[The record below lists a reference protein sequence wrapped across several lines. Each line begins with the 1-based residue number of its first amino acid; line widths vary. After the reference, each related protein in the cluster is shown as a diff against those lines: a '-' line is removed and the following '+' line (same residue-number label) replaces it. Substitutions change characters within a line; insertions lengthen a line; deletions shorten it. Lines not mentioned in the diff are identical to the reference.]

1 MKQNKLSI
9 LLISGKDKMSIN
21 NQQIVVID
29 YGMGNLGSIANML
42 KYLGANATISSDKS
56 IISRAHKL
64 ILPGVGHFD
73 RAMQNINQLGLI
85 DAISQK
91 VLLEKTPIMGIC
103 LGMQLLCNSSEEG
116 SDKGLCFVDAN
127 VVKFSF
133 EKSQNLK
140 VPHMGWNKVELTKPA
155 SLITKGLSQDS
166 RFYFVH
172 SYYVACKDDKDILTK
187 STYGH
192 SFVSSFEKENIVGV
206 QFHPEKSHKY
216 GITLFRNF
224 IENF

>member
-1 MKQNKLSI
+1 MPYRLLI
-9 LLISGKDKMSIN
+9 LLINGKDNMTTNSK
-21 NQQIVVID
+21 QIVVID

-42 KYLGANATISSDKS
+42 KYLGANA
-56 IISRAHKL
+56 IISADKAVIEKADKL

-73 RAMQNINQLGLI
+73 RAMQNIHQLGFIELI
-85 DAISQK
+85 QQK
-91 VLLEKTPIMGIC
+91 VLSEKVPIMGIC

-116 SDKGLCFVDAN
+116 ADKGLGFVDAN
-127 VVKFSF
+127 VVKFNF
-133 EKSQNLK
+133 DKSQNLK
-140 VPHMGWNKVELTKPA
+140 VPHMGWNKVALAKPD
-155 SLITKGLSQDS
+155 SLITRGLSEEA

-172 SYYVACKDDKDILTK
+172 SYYVTCNSSEDILTK

-192 SFVSSFEKENIVGV
+192 EFVSSFEKNNIVGV
-206 QFHPEKSHKY
+206 QFHPEKSHKF

>member
-1 MKQNKLSI
+1 
-9 LLISGKDKMSIN
+9 MSNNNIIVIN
-21 NQQIVVID
+21 

-42 KYLGANATISSDKS
+42 KYLGASAIISADKS
-56 IISRAHKL
+56 VIEKADKL

-73 RAMQNINQLGLI
+73 RAMQNINQLDLFKLLQFKAI
-85 DAISQK
+85 DKQ
-91 VLLEKTPIMGIC
+91 TPIMGIC

-116 SDKGLCFVDAN
+116 VDKGLAFVEAE
-127 VVKFSF
+127 VVKFNF

-140 VPHMGWNKVELTKPA
+140 VPHMGWNKVEIAKSN
-155 SLITKGLSQDS
+155 SLITKGLTEDA

-172 SYYVACKDDKDILTK
+172 SYYVKCNNESDVLTR
-187 STYGH
+187 SLYGH
-192 SFVSSFEKENIVGV
+192 SFISSFEKNNIVGV

-216 GITLFRNF
+216 GVTLFRNF

>member
-1 MKQNKLSI
+1 MP
-9 LLISGKDKMSIN
+9 N
-21 NQQIVVID
+21 NNIVVID

-42 KYLGANATISSDKS
+42 KYLGASAVISADKS
-56 IISRAHKL
+56 VIEKADKL

-73 RAMQNINQLGLI
+73 RAMQNIKKFDLFNLLQF
-85 DAISQK
+85 K
-91 VLLEKTPIMGIC
+91 VLDQQTPIMGIC

-116 SDKGLCFVDAN
+116 IDKGLAFVDAD
-127 VVKFSF
+127 VVKFNF

-140 VPHMGWNKVELTKPA
+140 VPHMGWNKVELAKPN
-155 SLITKGLSQDS
+155 SLITNGLTEEA

-172 SYYVACKDDKDILTK
+172 SYYVTCKNESDVLTRAW
-187 STYGH
+187 YGH
-192 SFVSSFEKENIVGV
+192 SFVSSIEKNNIVGV

-216 GITLFRNF
+216 GVTLFRNF

>member
-1 MKQNKLSI
+1 MQSKNK
-9 LLISGKDKMSIN
+9 K
-21 NQQIVVID
+21 IVVID

-42 KYLGANATISSDKS
+42 KYLGATAVISADKS
-56 IISRAHKL
+56 VIERADKL

-73 RAMQNINQLGLI
+73 RAMNNINQLGLLDVI
-85 DAISQK
+85 RFKA
-91 VLLEKTPIMGIC
+91 LEQKTPMMGIC
-103 LGMQLLCNSSEEG
+103 LGMQIMCNSSEEG
-116 SDKGLCFVDAN
+116 IVKGLSLIDASAK
-127 VVKFSF
+127 KFSF

-140 VPHMGWNKVELTKPA
+140 VPHMGWNKVQLINQS
-155 SLITKGLSQDS
+155 SLITNGLTQEA

-172 SYYVACKDDKDILTK
+172 SYFVECKNEADILTK

-192 SFVSSFEKENIVGV
+192 SFDSAFEKDNIVGV

>member
-1 MKQNKLSI
+1 MQSE
-9 LLISGKDKMSIN
+9 S
-21 NQQIVVID
+21 IVVID

-42 KYLGANATISSDKS
+42 KYLGANAVISADKS
-56 IISRAHKL
+56 VIEKADKL

-73 RAMQNINQLGLI
+73 RAMQNINQLDLFNLI
-85 DAISQK
+85 TYKALDQ
-91 VLLEKTPIMGIC
+91 ETPIMGIC

-116 SDKGLCFVDAN
+116 VDKGLAFVDAE
-127 VVKFSF
+127 VVKFNF

-140 VPHMGWNKVELTKPA
+140 VPHMGWNKVKIVKSN
-155 SLITKGLSQDS
+155 SLITKGLTDDA

-172 SYYVACKDDKDILTK
+172 SYYVTCNNESDLL
-187 STYGH
+187 STSLYGH
-192 SFVSSFEKENIVGV
+192 SFVSSFEKNNIVGV

>member
-1 MKQNKLSI
+1 MQSE
-9 LLISGKDKMSIN
+9 S
-21 NQQIVVID
+21 IVVID

-42 KYLGANATISSDKS
+42 KYLGANAVISANKSLIDK
-56 IISRAHKL
+56 ADKL

-73 RAMQNINQLGLI
+73 RAMQNIHQLDLFNLI
-85 DAISQK
+85 QYKALDQQ
-91 VLLEKTPIMGIC
+91 TPIMGIC

-116 SDKGLCFVDAN
+116 IYKGLAFVDAD
-127 VVKFSF
+127 VVKFNF

-140 VPHMGWNKVELTKPA
+140 VPHMGWNKVENAKPN
-155 SLITKGLSQDS
+155 SLITKGLTEEA

-172 SYYVACKDDKDILTK
+172 SYYVTCKNESDILTR
-187 STYGH
+187 SQYGH
-192 SFVSSFEKENIVGV
+192 SFVSSFEKNNVVGV
-206 QFHPEKSHKY
+206 QFHPEKSHKF

>member
-1 MKQNKLSI
+1 MQSE
-9 LLISGKDKMSIN
+9 S
-21 NQQIVVID
+21 IVVID

-42 KYLGANATISSDKS
+42 KYLGANAVISADKS
-56 IISRAHKL
+56 LIEKADKL

-73 RAMQNINQLGLI
+73 RAMQNINQLDLFNLI
-85 DAISQK
+85 QYKALDQQ
-91 VLLEKTPIMGIC
+91 TPIMGIC

-116 SDKGLCFVDAN
+116 VDQGLAFVDAE
-127 VVKFSF
+127 VVKFNF

-140 VPHMGWNKVELTKPA
+140 VPHMGWNKVDIAKSN
-155 SLITKGLSQDS
+155 SLITKGLTEDA

-172 SYYVACKDDKDILTK
+172 SYYVKCNNESDILTR
-187 STYGH
+187 SLYGH
-192 SFVSSFEKENIVGV
+192 SFISSFEKNNIVGV